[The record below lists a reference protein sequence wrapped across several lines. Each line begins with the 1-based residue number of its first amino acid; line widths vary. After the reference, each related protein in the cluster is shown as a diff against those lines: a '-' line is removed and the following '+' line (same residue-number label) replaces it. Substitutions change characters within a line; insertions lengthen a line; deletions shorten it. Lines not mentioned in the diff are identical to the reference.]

1 VAIDFTAVFR
11 AVADFTGVDRAAKT
25 TSDKLKGM
33 GAEAEASGKKS
44 GTFGENFSSS
54 MDKVSKKAG
63 KVGKDMSLGVTA
75 PVVLLGTKAVQ
86 SFAAF
91 ESSIVAAGAKS
102 GATKDQI
109 EAMKNVALDMGAK
122 TKFSAGEAA
131 TAMDNMAAA
140 GFDAN
145 GVMAAIPGVMLAA
158 QAAGE
163 DLGLTADVTA
173 KAINAFGLKA
183 SDATHVADVFTTA
196 SNNSAIGMQ
205 GLSDALGQAGELGA
219 KAGQGLEDVVAMISR
234 LVDQGVPAASAG
246 VAVRQSITSL
256 LAPTK
261 RGSKI
266 LDELGLSF
274 RDAQGNMLPIPDI
287 LDKLTSG
294 MSSSNPLFTKAAA
307 AAGLSGKAYKDWAQK
322 VLFGVEGSKAI
333 TLSLSKGKPLLLD
346 TAKDTEKLAQLT
358 AGLAKTMGGPAAAA
372 WVKAH
377 TANGKFVASGADAVR
392 AMGAMGKA
400 SDGTAKKIGDIMS
413 DTTAARIDQLGGSF
427 ETLAIRIVT
436 AVAPALQDILV
447 DVTNLVNKFAG
458 FAKANPEITKI
469 GVAFLL
475 AAAAI
480 GPMLIIVGKMAA
492 GLSVVAKVGGTAAK
506 GIGLFGKA
514 FGVAKFAPATKGV
527 GLFGKAMFGL
537 GKAFSFIGKAMFL
550 MGKALLTNPIFLIIT
565 LIAVAAFLI
574 IKNWSTVKAFLI
586 KAWAAIG
593 SVAASVWGAIKGFF
607 STIWDGVVGV
617 WKSVWGAI
625 SSFFATIWGAIVTA
639 VKWYFGLIVKV
650 ITTYVNIWK
659 TIITTV
665 LNVIMAIWR
674 GFWSVF
680 GGLITAVWDLIVA
693 VVKLYLAILFGVINT
708 ITGAI
713 VTAAKAIWN
722 GLVSF
727 LTTVWNGIV
736 ATAKAIW
743 GALSKAAST
752 AWTAIKTAVMYVVNL
767 LKAGLTTAWS
777 AIKTAAAAVW
787 TGIKT
792 AAALAWKGIQT
803 AIIAPVKA
811 VWGLISGPLK
821 TLGSNIAAAWNAI
834 KTAAGKAW
842 DAVSKVVTDKVAAI
856 ANIAGKIKDK
866 VVGALKGAG
875 SWLYDAG
882 KKIVTGLIDGITS
895 MIDKLTGTINNLT
908 GKISK
913 FFPGSPVKEGPLK
926 VLNRGYAGGQITKML
941 ASGVDDG
948 SRPLL
953 KTFQV
958 LTSGVQKQ
966 VQAMGKATL
975 PANQVRTVL
984 STKPMAALS
993 HPQRVA
999 GMPVAAARGAAMQL
1013 RHPPA
1018 NDTQRGPVVHLT
1030 VNNPTGETSAETVTK
1045 QMSRLSVLGM
1055 I

>member
-1 VAIDFTAVFR
+1 MAIDFTAIFR
-11 AVADFTGVDRAAKT
+11 AVADFTGVDKAAKKT
-25 TSDKLKGM
+25 ADSLKGM

-44 GTFGENFSSS
+44 GTFGDKFSSS
-54 MDKVSKKAG
+54 MDSVSKKAG

-91 ESSIVAAGAKS
+91 ETSIVSAGAKS

-183 SDATHVADVFTTA
+183 EDATHVADVFTTA

-219 KAGQGLEDVVAMISR
+219 KAGQGLEDVVAMVSR

-261 RGSKI
+261 RGTKI
-266 LDELGLSF
+266 LGELGLSF

-287 LDKLTSG
+287 LDKLSSG
-294 MSSSNPLFTKAAA
+294 MSDSNPLFTKAAA

-322 VLFGVEGSKAI
+322 TLFGVEGSKAI
-333 TLSLSKGKPLLLD
+333 TLALSKGKPLLLD

-413 DTTAARIDQLGGSF
+413 DTTGARIDQLGGSF
-427 ETLAIRIVT
+427 ETLAIRLVT

-447 DVTNLVNKFAG
+447 DATNLVNKFAD
-458 FAKANPEITKI
+458 FAQANPEITKI

-480 GPMLIIVGKMAA
+480 GPMLIIIGKMAA
-492 GLSVVAKVGGTAAK
+492 GLGVVARVGGTAAK

-514 FGVAKFAPATKGV
+514 MGVAKFGEATKGV

-593 SVAASVWGAIKGFF
+593 QVATAVWGAIKSFF
-607 STIWDGVVGV
+607 TTIWDSIVGV
-617 WKSVWGAI
+617 WRTVWGAI
-625 SSFFATIWGAIVTA
+625 SSFFSTIWGGIVTA
-639 VKWYFGLIVKV
+639 AKAVFGVIATI

-659 TIITTV
+659 TIIFTV
-665 LNVIMAIWR
+665 LNAIMATWR
-674 GFWSVF
+674 SFWNTF

-693 VVKLYLAILFGVINT
+693 VVRLGLTLMGVIMST
-708 ITGAI
+708 ISNAI
-713 VTAAKAIWN
+713 IGAAK
-722 GLVSF
+722 
-727 LTTVWNGIV
+727 TVWNGFV
-736 ATAKAIW
+736 AFLANTWSLITKAASIAW
-743 GALSKAAST
+743 NALSKVAST
-752 AWTAIKTAVMYVVNL
+752 IWGGIKGAAIGAINTLKTLLAAAWTAIKTA
-767 LKAGLTTAWS
+767 ASAAWN
-777 AIKTAAAAVW
+777 AIKITAG
-787 TGIKT
+787 TI
-792 AAALAWKGIQT
+792 WKGIQT
-803 AIIAPVKA
+803 AVVAPVKA
-811 VWGLISGPLK
+811 IWGLVSGPLTSLK
-821 TLGSNIAAAWNAI
+821 NSIAAVWTSVKKAASDAWNA
-834 KTAAGKAW
+834 
-842 DAVSKVVTDKVAAI
+842 VSKIVGDKVTSI
-856 ANIAGKIKDK
+856 GETAGKIKDK
-866 VVGALKGAG
+866 VVGAMKGAG

-882 KKIVTGLIDGITS
+882 AKIIHGLIDGITS
-895 MIDKLTGTINNLT
+895 GIKSLTDKLNSITD
-908 GKISK
+908 KIPDWK
-913 FFPGSPVKEGPLK
+913 GPADVDARLLYK
-926 VLNRGYAGGQITKML
+926 SGQLIMQGLNRGVVD
-941 ASGVDDG
+941 GVK
-948 SRPLL
+948 P
-953 KTFQV
+953 
-958 LTSGVQKQ
+958 VQKTLNALTQKIPTEFQAQ
-966 VQAMGKATL
+966 VRYASKPVL
-975 PANQVRTVL
+975 PARQMRT
-984 STKPMAALS
+984 ALS
-993 HPQRVA
+993 AASMATYNPQRA
-999 GMPVAAARGAAMQL
+999 TAPHVAAARGVAVTPRNA
-1013 RHPPA
+1013 PA
-1018 NDTQRGPVVHLT
+1018 NGEQRGPVVHLT
-1030 VNNPTGETSAETVTK
+1030 VNNPIGETTSETVTR
-1045 QMSRLSVLGM
+1045 QMSRLSALG
-1055 I
+1055 II